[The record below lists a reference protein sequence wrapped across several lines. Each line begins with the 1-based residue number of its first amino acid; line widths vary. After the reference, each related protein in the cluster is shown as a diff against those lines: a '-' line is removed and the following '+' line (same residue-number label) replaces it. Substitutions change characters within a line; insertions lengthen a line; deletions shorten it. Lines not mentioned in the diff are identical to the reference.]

1 MINVFGGNR
10 RGGARAYHLAH
21 ASLPLC
27 EEEQALR
34 LLAADELI
42 EAGVTPEALMKA
54 QGFDPTPLALL
65 RANFN
70 QAQPRW
76 AAGSGRDGDRWKGD
90 VGAADAA
97 SCRRSRRLF
106 ASQVPPIG

>member
-1 MINVFGGNR
+1 MINIFGGNR

-42 EAGVTPEALMKA
+42 EAGVTPETLMKA

-76 AAGSGRDGDRWKGD
+76 AAGRA
-90 VGAADAA
+90 VGAMATGGRATSARPMPHPAA
-97 SCRRSRRLF
+97 GHDDC
-106 ASQVPPIG
+106 SQVRYRL